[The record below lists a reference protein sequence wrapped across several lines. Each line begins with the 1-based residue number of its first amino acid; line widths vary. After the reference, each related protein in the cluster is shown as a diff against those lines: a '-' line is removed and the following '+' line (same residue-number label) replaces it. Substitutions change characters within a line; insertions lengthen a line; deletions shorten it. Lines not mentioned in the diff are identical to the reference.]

1 MKADLHIHC
10 SASFDATQSVETI
23 LRLAREK
30 HLDLIAISDHN
41 EIDGALKLEAKAQET
56 GIETLRGIEID
67 CFFGRNIVHLLGYGC
82 DLRDPGFTRLKNH
95 YIEELRRTGR
105 QRLAL
110 IEEHYGLKLNEA
122 AIIAR
127 AHGRPYTNVEITQE
141 LLETQAHPDLKPYQT
156 GARSAN
162 PIANFYWDQLAVG
175 CWGYAE
181 MRLPDWRQ
189 VVDYVHR
196 CGGALI
202 VAHPM
207 QNLKLDAAAAEELR
221 EGGADGFEVYSSYHD
236 EKGRRFYHEFCRKWG
251 LAETFGS
258 DFHGATKPN
267 IDLGKTGFD
276 GDCAAMIALL
286 KARIA
291 YWQAR

>member
-10 SASFDATQSVETI
+10 SASFDATESVDTI
-23 LRLAREK
+23 LRLAREQQ
-30 HLDLIAISDHN
+30 LDLIAISDHN
-41 EIDGALKLEAKAQET
+41 EIDGALELETKASAA

-82 DLRDPGFTRLKNH
+82 DLRDPGFSRLKNH
-95 YIEELRRTGR
+95 YIEELRRTGK
-105 QRLAL
+105 QRLTL
-110 IEEHYGLKLNEA
+110 IEEHYGLKLDEA

-141 LLETQAHPDLKPYQT
+141 LLQTQIHPDLKPYQT
-156 GARSAN
+156 GERSAN

-181 MRLPDWRQ
+181 LRLPDWRQ
-189 VVDYVHR
+189 VVAYVHA

-207 QNLKLDAAAAEELR
+207 QNLKLDEAAAEALR
-221 EGGADGFEVYSSYHD
+221 EGGVDGFEVYSSYHD
-236 EKGRRFYHEFCRKWG
+236 ARGRQFYHEFCRRWG

-267 IDLGKTGFD
+267 IVLGKTGFN
-276 GDCAAMIALL
+276 GDCTESIMLL
-286 KARIA
+286 KERIA
-291 YWQAR
+291 HWR

>member
-1 MKADLHIHC
+1 M
-10 SASFDATQSVETI
+10 
-23 LRLAREK
+23 
-30 HLDLIAISDHN
+30 
-41 EIDGALKLEAKAQET
+41 

-82 DLRDPGFTRLKNH
+82 DLRDPGFARLKNH
-95 YIEELRRTGR
+95 YIEELRRTGK
-105 QRLAL
+105 QRLTL
-110 IEEHYGLKLNEA
+110 IEEHYGLKLDEA

-141 LLETQAHPDLKPYQT
+141 LLQTQVHPDLKPYQT
-156 GARSAN
+156 GERSAN

-181 MRLPDWRQ
+181 LRLPDWRQ
-189 VVDYVHR
+189 VVAYVHA

-207 QNLKLDAAAAEELR
+207 QNLKLDEASAEALR
-221 EGGADGFEVYSSYHD
+221 DGGVDGFEVYSSYHD
-236 EKGRRFYHEFCRKWG
+236 ARGRQFYHEFCRRWG

-267 IDLGKTGFD
+267 IVLGKTGFD
-276 GDCAAMIALL
+276 GDCTESVTLL
-286 KARIA
+286 KERIA
-291 YWQAR
+291 YWR